1 MSRSVAVIAPMR
13 ILVATAYG
21 RGMSTQNPE
30 VAPAMLAAGDLEK
43 TFGTGSAAVAA
54 LRGVDVRVE
63 AGELVAVVG
72 PSGCGKST
80 LLSLLTGL
88 EHPDGGWIELGGERV
103 DGLGE
108 QGWSLRRR
116 RRIGFVFQS
125 FNLLATLTAAE
136 NVELAA
142 LLTGRSRRNARH
154 SRIEL
159 FERLGLSD
167 RAGALPSQL
176 SGGEQQRIAIAR
188 AVVNDPALLL
198 ADEPTGNLDSASRD
212 QVLALVRSL
221 HDDGHTIVLVTHDPP
236 VAAIAERVLAMHD
249 GRIISEVSLRGEPDR
264 LAAVDALMRETA

>member
-13 ILVATAYG
+13 IPVAAAYG
-21 RGMSTQNPE
+21 RGMSIQDPE

-43 TFGTGSAAVAA
+43 TFGTGSAAVGA
-54 LRGVDVRVE
+54 LRGVDVRVD

-80 LLSLLTGL
+80 LLSLLAGL
-88 EHPDGGWIELGGERV
+88 ERPDGGWIELGDERV

-136 NVELAA
+136 NVELPA
-142 LLTGRSRRNARH
+142 LLAGRSRRNARRR
-154 SRIEL
+154 RIEL
-159 FERLGLSD
+159 FERLGLAD

-198 ADEPTGNLDSASRD
+198 ADEPTGNLDSTSRD
-212 QVLALVRSL
+212 EVLALVKSL
-221 HDDGHTIVLVTHDPP
+221 HDDGQTIVLVTHDPL
-236 VAAIAERVLAMHD
+236 VAAMAERVLAMHD
-249 GRIISEVSLRGEPDR
+249 GHIVSEMSLRGETDR
-264 LAAVDALMRETA
+264 LSVVDALMRETA

>member
-54 LRGVDVRVE
+54 LRGVDVTVD

-80 LLSLLTGL
+80 LLSLLAGL
-88 EHPDGGWIELGGERV
+88 ERPDGGWIELGDERV

-136 NVELAA
+136 NVELPA
-142 LLTGRSRRNARH
+142 LLAGRSRRNARRC
-154 SRIEL
+154 RIEL
-159 FERLGLSD
+159 FERLGLAD

-176 SGGEQQRIAIAR
+176 SGGEQQRVAIAR

-198 ADEPTGNLDSASRD
+198 ADEPTGNLDSTSRD
-212 QVLALVRSL
+212 EVLALVRSL
-221 HDDGHTIVLVTHDPP
+221 HDDGQTIVLVTHDPL

-249 GRIISEVSLRGEPDR
+249 GRIVSEVSLRGEPDR
-264 LAAVDALMRETA
+264 PSVVDALMRETA

>member
-13 ILVATAYG
+13 ILAAAAYG

-54 LRGVDVRVE
+54 LRSVDVTVD

-72 PSGCGKST
+72 PSACGKST
-80 LLSLLTGL
+80 LLSLLAGL
-88 EHPDGGWIELGGERV
+88 ERPDGGWIELGDERV

-136 NVELAA
+136 NVELPA
-142 LLTGRSRRNARH
+142 LLAGRSRRNARRC
-154 SRIEL
+154 RIEL
-159 FERLGLSD
+159 FERLGLAD

-198 ADEPTGNLDSASRD
+198 ADEPTGNLDSTSRD
-212 QVLALVRSL
+212 EVLALVRSL
-221 HDDGHTIVLVTHDPP
+221 HDDGQTIVLVTHDPL

-249 GRIISEVSLRGEPDR
+249 GRIVSEVSLRGEPDR
-264 LAAVDALMRETA
+264 PSVVDALMRETA

>member
-30 VAPAMLAAGDLEK
+30 VAAAMLVAGDLEK

-54 LRGVDVRVE
+54 LRGVDVTVD

-80 LLSLLTGL
+80 LLSLLAGL
-88 EHPDGGWIELGGERV
+88 ERPDGGWIELGDERV

-136 NVELAA
+136 NVELPA
-142 LLTGRSRRNARH
+142 LLAGRSRRNARRC
-154 SRIEL
+154 RIEL
-159 FERLGLSD
+159 FERLGLAD

-176 SGGEQQRIAIAR
+176 SGGEQQRVAIAR

-198 ADEPTGNLDSASRD
+198 ADEPTGNLDSTSRD
-212 QVLALVRSL
+212 EVLALVRSL
-221 HDDGHTIVLVTHDPP
+221 HDDGQTIVLVTHDPL

-249 GRIISEVSLRGEPDR
+249 GRIVSEVSLRGEPDR
-264 LAAVDALMRETA
+264 PSVVDALMRETA

>member
-1 MSRSVAVIAPMR
+1 
-13 ILVATAYG
+13 
-21 RGMSTQNPE
+21 MSTQNPE

-54 LRGVDVRVE
+54 LRGVDVRVD

-88 EHPDGGWIELGGERV
+88 ERPDGGWIELGGERV

-136 NVELAA
+136 NVELPA
-142 LLTGRSRRNARH
+142 LLAGRSRRNARRC
-154 SRIEL
+154 RIEL
-159 FERLGLSD
+159 FERLGLAD

-188 AVVNDPALLL
+188 SVVNDPALLL
-198 ADEPTGNLDSASRD
+198 ADEPTGNLDSTSRD
-212 QVLALVRSL
+212 EVLALVRSL
-221 HDDGHTIVLVTHDPP
+221 HDDGQTIVLVTHDPL
-236 VAAIAERVLAMHD
+236 VAAIAERVLAMND
-249 GRIISEVSLRGEPDR
+249 GRIVSEVSLRGERDR
-264 LAAVDALMRETA
+264 VSLIDALMRETA

>member
-1 MSRSVAVIAPMR
+1 
-13 ILVATAYG
+13 
-21 RGMSTQNPE
+21 
-30 VAPAMLAAGDLEK
+30 MLAAGDLEK

-54 LRGVDVRVE
+54 LRGVDVRVD

-88 EHPDGGWIELGGERV
+88 ERPDGGWIELGGERV

-136 NVELAA
+136 NVELPA
-142 LLTGRSRRNARH
+142 LLAGRSRRNARRC
-154 SRIEL
+154 RIEL
-159 FERLGLSD
+159 FERLGLAD

-188 AVVNDPALLL
+188 SVVNDPALLL
-198 ADEPTGNLDSASRD
+198 ADEPTGNLDSTSRD
-212 QVLALVRSL
+212 EVLALVRSL
-221 HDDGHTIVLVTHDPP
+221 HDDGQTIVLVTHDPL
-236 VAAIAERVLAMHD
+236 VAAIAERVLAMND
-249 GRIISEVSLRGEPDR
+249 GRIVSEVSLRGERDR
-264 LAAVDALMRETA
+264 VSVVDGLMRETA

>member
-54 LRGVDVRVE
+54 LRGVDVTVD

-80 LLSLLTGL
+80 LLSLLVGL
-88 EHPDGGWIELGGERV
+88 ERPDGGWIELGDERV

-136 NVELAA
+136 NVELPA
-142 LLTGRSRRNARH
+142 LLAGRSRRNARRC
-154 SRIEL
+154 RIEL
-159 FERLGLSD
+159 FERLGLAD

-176 SGGEQQRIAIAR
+176 SGGEQQRVAIAR

-198 ADEPTGNLDSASRD
+198 ADEPTGNLDSTSRD
-212 QVLALVRSL
+212 EVLALVRSL
-221 HDDGHTIVLVTHDPP
+221 HDDGQTIVLVTHDPL

-249 GRIISEVSLRGEPDR
+249 GRIVSEVSLRGEPDR
-264 LAAVDALMRETA
+264 PSVVDALMRETA

>member
-54 LRGVDVRVE
+54 LRGVDVTVD

-80 LLSLLTGL
+80 LLSLLVGL
-88 EHPDGGWIELGGERV
+88 ERPDGGWIELGDERV

-136 NVELAA
+136 NVELPA
-142 LLTGRSRRNARH
+142 LLAGRSRRNARRC
-154 SRIEL
+154 RIEL
-159 FERLGLSD
+159 FERLGLAD

-176 SGGEQQRIAIAR
+176 SGGEQQRVAIAR

-198 ADEPTGNLDSASRD
+198 ADEPTGNLDSTSRD
-212 QVLALVRSL
+212 EVLALVRSL
-221 HDDGHTIVLVTHDPP
+221 HDDGQTIVLVTHDPL

-249 GRIISEVSLRGEPDR
+249 GRIVSEVSLRGEPDR
-264 LAAVDALMRETA
+264 LSVVDALMRETA